1 MKKILVAL
9 CLTVATPAAAER
21 SISFEPFELPAG
33 GSVVAPVAAGDGPT
47 GISAMLDNATNGA
60 IAVAMAEA
68 GFSGEKNQTL
78 SLFGVKPYARIDLVG
93 VDLYIITDQGI
104 PKFTDGEFGPFKCEF
119 ISNRGTKV
127 WPGFVSPDLLMVNW
141 YRCRFMATR
150 EVQDREVNEF
160 LDTLTRKGW
169 WWSAAQKLWNYDG
182 EAGFSKA
189 Y

>member
-1 MKKILVAL
+1 M
-9 CLTVATPAAAER
+9 
-21 SISFEPFELPAG
+21 
-33 GSVVAPVAAGDGPT
+33 PT
-47 GISAMLDNATNGA
+47 FTQEA
-60 IAVAMAEA
+60 IAT
-68 GFSGEKNQTL
+68 K
-78 SLFGVKPYARIDLVG
+78 KKKKIDLVG

-150 EVQDREVNEF
+150 AVQDREVNEF